1 MTDKKLDQSFSATKE
16 DFKISW
22 QLFKENWKA
31 FIKNELFVVLC
42 IVILGLAVIIY
53 FLFSPNLF
61 NPNFLDPIFI
71 ILMIIAALGL
81 FFIPLALM
89 CCQYGLAY
97 DIMSSGDMFAEFEG
111 TFTYYKRHWW
121 QYSILSLFTP
131 WTEWSFPS
139 MDANASWRNFPLE
152 MQVPSMI
159 SSTIVLLFIY
169 LIWFIIFI
177 NTLPSITALGQE
189 EVKGSSFKKCFSES
203 FAIFRKNKRRL
214 FMTWGC
220 FFIVF
225 NAPSVILTAIAIN
238 FQMLSFPPIMILFI
252 DFISMVISAIVITIS
267 YPMRALI
274 ATRIYN
280 CTKIKA

>member
-1 MTDKKLDQSFSATKE
+1 MTDVKLDQSFQATKE

-42 IVILGLAVIIY
+42 IVILGLFFLIY
-53 FLFSPNLF
+53 FVI
-61 NPNFLDPIFI
+61 NPNIFTNPNYLDPIFI
-71 ILMIIAALGL
+71 ILMVVAGLGL

-89 CCQYGLAY
+89 TCQYGLAY
-97 DIMSSGDMFAEFEG
+97 DIISSGDMYAEFEG

-121 QYSILSLFTP
+121 QYSLLSILTP

-139 MDANASWRNFPLE
+139 TDSNGAWKNMPMQ

-159 SSTIVLLFIY
+159 GSTVILLLFY

-189 EVKGSSFKKCFSES
+189 EVEGSKFRKCFSES
-203 FAIFRKNKRRL
+203 FAIFRNNKRRL
-214 FMTWGC
+214 FLTWGC

-225 NAPSVILTAIAIN
+225 NAPSVILSAIAIN
-238 FQMLSFPPIMILFI
+238 MQILSFPPVFIMFI
-252 DFISMVISAIVITIS
+252 NFISIVISAIVITIS

-274 ATRIYN
+274 GTRIYN
-280 CTKIKA
+280 CTKN